1 MIFLYLLL
9 STYPWPIRPF
19 DTAHGVSAILGDG
32 RGNATAP
39 RFHRGID
46 IPAESGTDVFSI
58 NSGVVQYTKR
68 GDGIYVGDYWYIHLD
83 PNTMVPRGAQITGIL
98 DTTNTSPTKI
108 GDVEVDHL
116 HFQIGPSG
124 GPYSN
129 PLNEDGGLVNYSDNG
144 NPLVYSLDFW
154 RSGSEGNTATQVHS
168 PLWGKID
175 IRAECQDRQ
184 TSGGVNT
191 TSGIYKV
198 KWYVRSIGMNPS
210 ISYHPK
216 DCIEFSQVQP
226 PNNGAPVLLV
236 YDRHNYSA
244 SSPFY
249 YWVTNVIKNN
259 DVVDEYWNTKL
270 RIGQAWNGEDARIN
284 GEAVLPD
291 GRYRVWVLAYDIENN
306 GGDTLAR
313 HGAEDEDVILDNFVP
328 YVESVV
334 VKDKG
339 EEKYGCWWVLEGD
352 RLDKELGEEDSVSAG
367 DTISMRIIFSEVM
380 DTSVISVVMSK
391 GGHVLTFEGSWLGCK
406 KWEGSVFIP
415 EEEDVEGKWQVS
427 IRGRDLAGN
436 YLDSD
441 PGSIGYRDE
450 KGNWNYSAGSDENHC
465 I

>member
-19 DTAHGVSAILGDG
+19 DTAHGVSATLEDARATRDAQG
-32 RGNATAP
+32 RIIRY

-46 IPAESGTDVFSI
+46 IPADSGTAVFSI
-58 NSGVVQYTKR
+58 YSGRVRYTTHS
-68 GDGIYVGDYWYIHLD
+68 DGIYVGEYWYIHLT
-83 PNTMVPRGAQITGIL
+83 NRVEENSQVTGIL

-144 NPLVYSLDFW
+144 NPIVYSLDFW

-191 TSGIYKV
+191 TLGIYKV

-210 ISYHPK
+210 VSYHPK
-216 DCIEFSQVQP
+216 DCIEFSQVEP
-226 PNNGAPVLLV
+226 PRNGDDVLLI

-244 SSPFY
+244 SSPFK

-270 RIGQAWNGEDARIN
+270 RIGEAWDGTDAKIN

-334 VKDKG
+334 VIEVGNTKYFGYYELTGNKNGKKPLDMRRCFCRMWAYG
-339 EEKYGCWWVLEGD
+339 E
-352 RLDKELGEEDSVSAG
+352 R
-367 DTISMRIIFSEVM
+367 
-380 DTSVISVVMSK
+380 SK
-391 GGHVLTFEGSWLGCK
+391 GIKIYPAGHQHQS
-406 KWEGSVFIP
+406 
-415 EEEDVEGKWQVS
+415 
-427 IRGRDLAGN
+427 GR
-436 YLDSD
+436 
-441 PGSIGYRDE
+441 R
-450 KGNWNYSAGSDENHC
+450 K
-465 I
+465 

>member
-1 MIFLYLLL
+1 MIFLFLLL
-9 STYPWPIRPF
+9 SIYPWPIRPF
-19 DTAHGVSAILGDG
+19 DTAHGVSATLGDG

-46 IPAESGTDVFSI
+46 IPADSGTGVFSI
-58 NSGVVQYTKR
+58 TSADSVKYTSS
-68 GDGIYVGDYWYIHLD
+68 GDGVYIGDYWYIHLKNMINR
-83 PNTMVPRGAQITGIL
+83 NTPVTGIL

-108 GDVEVDHL
+108 GDVAVDHL

-144 NPLVYSLDFW
+144 NPIVYSLDFW

-184 TSGGVNT
+184 ASGGVNT

-210 ISYHPK
+210 VSYHPV
-216 DCIEFSQVQP
+216 DCIGFNQVQP

-236 YDRHNYSA
+236 YDRHNYRSE
-244 SSPFY
+244 SPFY

-270 RIGQAWNGEDARIN
+270 KIGQDWAGEDARIN

-339 EEKYGCWWVLEGD
+339 EERYGCYWGLEGERFNVPID
-352 RLDKELGEEDSVSAG
+352 KGKVIIKFSKPMDENTTEGAISIVDEYNMGIGIDSFAWEDSDKTMKIFIDTLDYLTEYRVTITDDAMSVDSVRLDGDEDGEEG
-367 DTISMRIIFSEVM
+367 
-380 DTSVISVVMSK
+380 
-391 GGHVLTFEGSWLGCK
+391 
-406 KWEGSVFIP
+406 
-415 EEEDVEGKWQVS
+415 
-427 IRGRDLAGN
+427 GN
-436 YLDSD
+436 YEFKKILLKNFNMYK
-441 PGSIGYRDE
+441 I
-450 KGNWNYSAGSDENHC
+450 WA
-465 I
+465 

>member
-19 DTAHGVSAILGDG
+19 DTAHGLSATLGDARATRDAQG
-32 RGNATAP
+32 RIIRY

-68 GDGIYVGDYWYIHLD
+68 GDGFYVGDYWYIHLD

-108 GDVEVDHL
+108 GDVAVDHL

-144 NPLVYSLDFW
+144 NPIVYSLDFW

-168 PLWGKID
+168 PLWGKIE

-210 ISYHPK
+210 VSYHPV
-216 DCIEFSQVQP
+216 DCIGFNQVQP

-291 GRYRVWVLAYDIENN
+291 GRYRVWVLAYDVKGN

-334 VKDKG
+334 VI
-339 EEKYGCWWVLEGD
+339 E
-352 RLDKELGEEDSVSAG
+352 
-367 DTISMRIIFSEVM
+367 
-380 DTSVISVVMSK
+380 
-391 GGHVLTFEGSWLGCK
+391 
-406 KWEGSVFIP
+406 
-415 EEEDVEGKWQVS
+415 
-427 IRGRDLAGN
+427 AGN
-436 YLDSD
+436 TKYFGYYELTGNKNGKKPLDM
-441 PGSIGYRDE
+441 RR
-450 KGNWNYSAGSDENHC
+450 C
-465 I
+465 FL

>member
-19 DTAHGVSAILGDG
+19 DTAHGVSATLGDARATRDAQG
-32 RGNATAP
+32 RIIRY

-46 IPAESGTDVFSI
+46 IPADSGTGVFSLESGRMPNYSLS
-58 NSGVVQYTKR
+58 NPPSGVRIGNYFY
-68 GDGIYVGDYWYIHLD
+68 DHLTNLVP
-83 PNTMVPRGAQITGIL
+83 PNDTITGIL
-98 DTTNTSPTKI
+98 DTTNTHPTKI
-108 GDVEVDHL
+108 GEVRDYPPSGPTGDHL

-144 NPLVYSLDFW
+144 NPIVYSLDFW

-168 PLWGKID
+168 PLWGKIE

-210 ISYHPK
+210 VSYHPV
-216 DCIEFSQVQP
+216 DCIGFNQVQP

-284 GEAVLPD
+284 AEAEYPD
-291 GRYRVWVLAYDIENN
+291 GRYIVWAFGKGSYN
-306 GGDTLAR
+306 
-313 HGAEDEDVILDNFVP
+313 NFV
-328 YVESVV
+328 
-334 VKDKG
+334 
-339 EEKYGCWWVLEGD
+339 
-352 RLDKELGEEDSVSAG
+352 
-367 DTISMRIIFSEVM
+367 
-380 DTSVISVVMSK
+380 
-391 GGHVLTFEGSWLGCK
+391 
-406 KWEGSVFIP
+406 
-415 EEEDVEGKWQVS
+415 
-427 IRGRDLAGN
+427 
-436 YLDSD
+436 
-441 PGSIGYRDE
+441 
-450 KGNWNYSAGSDENHC
+450 
-465 I
+465 

>member
-19 DTAHGVSAILGDG
+19 DTAHGVSATLGDARATRDAQG
-32 RGNATAP
+32 RIIRY

-46 IPAESGTDVFSI
+46 IPAGSGTDVFSVI
-58 NSGVVQYTKR
+58 SGSAISLPPYDQAGSVRIGNYLYDHLTNRIANGQSVI
-68 GDGIYVGDYWYIHLD
+68 GI
-83 PNTMVPRGAQITGIL
+83 P
-98 DTTNTSPTKI
+98 DTSTTHPTQI

-144 NPLVYSLDFW
+144 NPIVYSLDFW
-154 RSGSEGNTATQVHS
+154 RSGSEGDTALQVHS

-198 KWYVRSIGMNPS
+198 EWYVRSIGMNPS
-210 ISYHPK
+210 VSYHPK

-249 YWVTNVIKNN
+249 YWVTNVIRNN

-270 RIGQAWNGEDARIN
+270 KIGEAWDGTDAKIN

-291 GRYRVWVLAYDIENN
+291 GRYRVWVLAYDVKGN

-334 VKDKG
+334 V
-339 EEKYGCWWVLEGD
+339 
-352 RLDKELGEEDSVSAG
+352 
-367 DTISMRIIFSEVM
+367 
-380 DTSVISVVMSK
+380 
-391 GGHVLTFEGSWLGCK
+391 
-406 KWEGSVFIP
+406 
-415 EEEDVEGKWQVS
+415 
-427 IRGRDLAGN
+427 IRSGQTM
-436 YLDSD
+436 YL
-441 PGSIGYRDE
+441 
-450 KGNWNYSAGSDENHC
+450 
-465 I
+465 